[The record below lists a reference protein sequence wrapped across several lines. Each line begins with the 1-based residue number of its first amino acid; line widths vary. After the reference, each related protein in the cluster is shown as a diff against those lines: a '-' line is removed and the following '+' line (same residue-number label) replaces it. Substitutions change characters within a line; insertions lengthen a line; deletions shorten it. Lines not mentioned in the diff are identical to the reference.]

1 MDGLKRQL
9 RESIQVSLSFWLSL
23 AIVVVAIVAGF
34 FSFATA
40 FDEAYELQDDTL
52 RQIAALFDRQTFP
65 LTHPLG
71 RISDSKSDKES
82 RVVVQY
88 LTDAS
93 GAPMYEDSST
103 SVVIPP
109 TLREGFQTVRLKD
122 EMYRV
127 LVKTLPTQER
137 IAVAQETGIRDET
150 ARDSALRTVTPFL
163 ILIPLLLF
171 LVSDLVRKK
180 LRPILKMSEEI
191 DGRSE
196 QDLRPLVSKDL
207 PREIRPFVVAINRL
221 LLRVDMAMQTQRR
234 FVADAAHE
242 LRTPMTAL
250 ALQAERLAG
259 TELPD
264 EARERVKTLRRG
276 IERGK
281 NLLDQ
286 LLCLARQQALTE
298 DLSNGQISVQHVSRR
313 VLEDLVPLAEAKQI
327 DIGMTSDTDIVVDA
341 REMDLVTLIKNLADN
356 AVRYTPGGG
365 RVDIIIETDSQERRL
380 IIEDN
385 GPGIPEAERQRV
397 FDPFYRILDQNEI
410 GSGLGLSI
418 VQTIATRIG
427 AKIQMTYTDPIQKT
441 GLRVCVSWN
450 NQQEQQ

>member
-1 MDGLKRQL
+1 MDGFKRQL
-9 RESIQVSLSFWLSL
+9 RESIQLRLSFWLSL
-23 AIVVVAIVAGF
+23 AIIVVAIVAGV

-40 FDEAYELQDDTL
+40 FDEAHELQDDTL
-52 RQIAALFDRQTFP
+52 RQIAALFDRQSFP

-71 RISDSKSDKES
+71 RISDAGVDKES

-88 LTDAS
+88 LAE
-93 GAPMYEDSST
+93 APGSAIREDSST
-103 SVVIPP
+103 SITFPS
-109 TLREGFQTVRLKD
+109 TLHDGFQTVALKD

-127 LVKTLPTQER
+127 LVKTLPNRER

-150 ARDSALRTVTPFL
+150 ARDSALRTIMPFL

-171 LVSDLVRKK
+171 LVADLVRKM
-180 LRPILKMSEEI
+180 LRPVLKISAEI

-196 QDLRPLVSKDL
+196 QDLRPLAGDEL

-221 LLRVDMAMQTQRR
+221 LGRVEQAMQTQRR

-259 TELPD
+259 TELPE
-264 EARERVKTLRRG
+264 EARERVITLRKG

-281 NLLDQ
+281 NLLEQ
-286 LLCLARQQALTE
+286 LLCLARQQALAQTLPE
-298 DLSNGQISVQHVSRR
+298 EQVSVQRVCRR
-313 VLEDLVPLAEAKQI
+313 VLEDLIPLAEKKCI
-327 DIGMTSDTDIVVDA
+327 DIGMANDDDILVNA

-356 AVRYTPGGG
+356 AVRYTPHGG
-365 RVDIIIETDSQERRL
+365 RVDLVIQADQQCRRL
-380 IIEDN
+380 IIEDT
-385 GPGIPEAERQRV
+385 GPGIPESERERV

-418 VQTIATRIG
+418 VQTIAMRIG
-427 AKIQMTYTDPIQKT
+427 AKLELAYTDPRQST
-441 GLRVCVSWN
+441 GLRVCVSWPN
-450 NQQEQQ
+450 PQEQS